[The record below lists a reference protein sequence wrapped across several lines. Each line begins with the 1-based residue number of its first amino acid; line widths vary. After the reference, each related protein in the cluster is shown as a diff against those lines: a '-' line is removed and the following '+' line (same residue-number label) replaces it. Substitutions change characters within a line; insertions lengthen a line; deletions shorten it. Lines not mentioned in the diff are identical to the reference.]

1 MKHVTVNY
9 TYTITHHLS
18 LSVIF
23 KTNPNYVNQK
33 FGGHLTEVTIIGKLS
48 SEFMTK
54 CIKGD
59 HSSLIEVVTPNG
71 SLTSSYCIPS

>member
-1 MKHVTVNY
+1 MMSQRVERTWIHTGGYGRFRGEWVNY

-33 FGGHLTEVTIIGKLS
+33 FGGHLIEVTIIGKLS
-48 SEFMTK
+48 SEWPNVLK
-54 CIKGD
+54 
-59 HSSLIEVVTPNG
+59 VTTAP
-71 SLTSSYCIPS
+71 